1 MAETALPV
9 LHGIDQCVPSYA
21 KMPDKG
27 NMGSETLTEDLFTK
41 HVYDADSGVW
51 LPIDYIA
58 ARWDFDSDGGAIG
71 DIGLGV
77 VVPAGTIILD
87 GIINV
92 LDPITSGGEVTIA
105 LHVEDPEDV
114 MAAEDLGTISGV
126 GLYDVVPVGT
136 AATMIKTSDAR
147 TITMTVAVAALTAGA
162 LVVSLRCVR
171 GFLS

>member
-9 LHGIDQCVPSYA
+9 LHGIDQCVPDYA
-21 KMPDKG
+21 KMPAKG
-27 NMGSETLTEDLFTK
+27 NMASECLTEDLFTK
-41 HVYDADSGVW
+41 HVYDAASKVW
-51 LPIDYIA
+51 LPVDYIA
-58 ARWDFDSDGGAIG
+58 ARWDFDSDGGAVG

-92 LDPITSGGEVTIA
+92 LDPITSDGAATIA
-105 LHVEDPEDV
+105 LKVEG
-114 MAAEDLGTISGV
+114 AADILVAVVLGTIGGL

-136 AATMIKTSDAR
+136 AATMVKATVDR
-147 TITMTVAVAALTAGA
+147 TITLTVATAALTAGF

-171 GFLS
+171 GFLA